1 MAWVIIAL
9 ASALVAVIAIGF
21 VLLSTGRLTVDTGW
35 GRRVRP
41 LGPQIV
47 YIKAPRDM
55 VFDHIGV
62 PYLSPNPPR
71 ELREKITVLER
82 SADMVVAAHRTKARW
97 FTTVTVES
105 VTFTRP
111 EQIAFRL
118 LRGPVPYVTELFLLR
133 QGDAGAATELEYRG
147 ELGTDLWGPGA
158 LWGKMVAGHWERAVA
173 DALVSLK
180 TSAERM
186 AARAAARDGR
196 DTPAAR

>member
-1 MAWVIIAL
+1 MTWAVLVL
-9 ASALVAVIAIGF
+9 ASTLVALLALGY

-35 GRRVRP
+35 GRRMRP

-47 YIKAPRDM
+47 RIEAPRDL

-82 SADMVVAAHRTKARW
+82 SADMVVAAHRTRAGW

-133 QGDAGAATELEYRG
+133 QVDAGAATELEYRG
-147 ELGTDLWGPGA
+147 ALGTDLWGPGA
-158 LWGKMVAGHWERAVA
+158 LWGRIVAGHWERTVA
-173 DALVSLK
+173 AALLSLK

-186 AARAAARDGR
+186 AARTAARDGR